1 MAKLIELQKSQLEQE
16 PNLIWNSFIQLI
28 VESKTEELSENQTIA
43 QFACLYD
50 SEVQNGGHLQY
61 FENQYLLFEDKLT
74 VVVEKTIEDLKTLGA
89 NKYAEILSQAR
100 EKYFSRQRI
109 HPSTTEEF
117 CSLELE
123 NEFVE
128 LDNQYYDCLPGMN
141 YYLKTFLESHME
153 DFIKFV

>member
-1 MAKLIELQKSQLEQE
+1 MAKYIELQKDEVKKE

-28 VESKTEELSENQTIA
+28 TESTEELSENQSIA
-43 QFACLYD
+43 QFAWQYD

-61 FENQYLLFEDKLT
+61 FENQYLLFEDKLP
-74 VVVEKTIEDLKTLGA
+74 VVIEKTTEALKTLGA
-89 NKYAEILSQAR
+89 TKYAEILSKAR
-100 EKYFSRQRI
+100 DKYFSRTRK

-117 CSLELE
+117 CDLELE

-128 LDNQYYDCLPGMN
+128 LDNQYYDCSPGMS